1 MRYHQKG
8 AWLLLFLSLNSYTV
22 TANTLSDIIN
32 TKEQHLQT
40 NSNPTIETNTQE
52 YGLAFIFSST
62 CPHCRKFAPTLEA
75 FAATTSLPVYAF
87 SADGKGIHTYS
98 TPLMATPDIMSQFF
112 PNQESIIYPALFLV
126 NLNTRA
132 HVPLSLGNVPFSA
145 LDTTYK
151 AAMSYP
157 HIKARLAK

>member
-22 TANTLSDIIN
+22 TANTLTDIIN
-32 TKEQHLQT
+32 TKEQRLHSDIQT
-40 NSNPTIETNTQE
+40 IKTNTQE

-62 CPHCRKFAPTLEA
+62 CPHCQRFAPTLEA
-75 FAATTSLPVYAF
+75 FAATTGLPVYAF

-98 TPLMATPDIMSQFF
+98 KPLMATPDVMNTFF

>member
-75 FAATTSLPVYAF
+75 FAATTGLPVYAF

-98 TPLMATPDIMSQFF
+98 TPLMATPDVMNTFF

-126 NLNTRA
+126 NLDTRA